1 MKIKAILFDMD
12 GTLVD
17 SERYYTDGTYR
28 WMQRAGYKGSKEA
41 IYPII
46 GTTLPMTY
54 AIIHKLLD
62 GRLSVEEIEKMND
75 DYFMK
80 EDVIDYREY
89 IFPEVKGVIRSL
101 RDKGYKMALCSS
113 SLKMDILR
121 FIKENELDDCFDYVI
136 SGYECNESKPSPE
149 IYLLALSHLKV
160 SNDEAIVVEDSTHG
174 IEAGKRAH
182 MYTFA
187 RKDTRF
193 NIDQS
198 EADILIDDIGELLNI
213 LGEK

>member
-28 WMQRAGYKGSKEA
+28 WMQRVGYKGSKEA

-101 RDKGYKMALCSS
+101 RDKGYKMALC
-113 SLKMDILR
+113 
-121 FIKENELDDCFDYVI
+121 
-136 SGYECNESKPSPE
+136 
-149 IYLLALSHLKV
+149 
-160 SNDEAIVVEDSTHG
+160 
-174 IEAGKRAH
+174 
-182 MYTFA
+182 
-187 RKDTRF
+187 
-193 NIDQS
+193 
-198 EADILIDDIGELLNI
+198 
-213 LGEK
+213 

>member
-62 GRLSVEEIEKMND
+62 GRLSVEEIEKFD
-75 DYFMK
+75 DLK
-80 EDVIDYREY
+80 LLGEY
-89 IFPEVKGVIRSL
+89 
-101 RDKGYKMALCSS
+101 
-113 SLKMDILR
+113 LKQ
-121 FIKENELDDCFDYVI
+121 K
-136 SGYECNESKPSPE
+136 
-149 IYLLALSHLKV
+149 
-160 SNDEAIVVEDSTHG
+160 
-174 IEAGKRAH
+174 
-182 MYTFA
+182 TFA
-187 RKDTRF
+187 MRNLK
-193 NIDQS
+193 
-198 EADILIDDIGELLNI
+198 
-213 LGEK
+213 